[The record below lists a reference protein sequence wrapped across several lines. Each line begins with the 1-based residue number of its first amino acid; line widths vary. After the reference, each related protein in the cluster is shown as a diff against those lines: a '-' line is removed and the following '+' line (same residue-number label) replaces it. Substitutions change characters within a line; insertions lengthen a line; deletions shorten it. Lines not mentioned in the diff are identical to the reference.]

1 MSTPGDGISSP
12 GSPADVPQLH
22 VDAGKEDADAPHH
35 VGNRLI
41 VRPGPGN
48 RGRAHVT
55 LDLVICMHGGE
66 CWWRQRRRN

>member
-41 VRPGPGN
+41 IRPGPGIVVE
-48 RGRAHVT
+48 RT
-55 LDLVICMHGGE
+55 
-66 CWWRQRRRN
+66 